1 MKIALVSPYDL
12 AVPGGVNS
20 HIHHLADNFI
30 ALGHEVRLIAP
41 SSDVAHLGPNSIAIG
56 RPRSIPAGGSI
67 ARMAI
72 SPRLASQS
80 AAS

>member
-30 ALGHEVRLIAP
+30 ALGHEVPLVVTQHARHGLGQALP
-41 SSDVAHLGPNSIAIG
+41 LEHLGLVVAHASMLGAG
-56 RPRSIPAGGSI
+56 RAVKREQ
-67 ARMAI
+67 AR
-72 SPRLASQS
+72 
-80 AAS
+80 